1 MTITVYSVSGA
12 PRGWRVLLG
21 LTFKGLNYETKYL
34 EASKGEH
41 KSEPFLTLNP
51 RGTVP
56 VLVQDDFILRDSLGI
71 LAWLDSAYPEKP
83 LFGRTL
89 SETANVWQITLE
101 CCDYLRAAINDLLAP
116 ILVRGE
122 ALPEAGTP
130 ERLAWETA
138 AAAYHKECNYLE
150 NLLAKNPFLA
160 SDVPSAA
167 DAVAFPEVRLIE
179 RAVDTKP
186 DIMKALGLHDTDD
199 TYPRIAAWKKQ
210 ISALPGFDSTL
221 PRHW

>member
-21 LTFKGLNYETKYL
+21 LTFKGLDYEIKYL

-41 KSEPFLTLNP
+41 KAEPFLTLNP

-56 VLVQDDFILRDSLGI
+56 VLVQGDLVLRDSLGI

-83 LFGRTL
+83 LFGQNPT
-89 SETANVWQITLE
+89 ETANIWQVTLE
-101 CCDYLRAAINDLLAP
+101 CCDYLRATINDLLGP
-116 ILVRGE
+116 ILVKGE
-122 ALPEAGTP
+122 PLPEAGTP
-130 ERLAWETA
+130 ERLAWEAA
-138 AAAYHKECNYLE
+138 AAAYHKECDFLE
-150 NLLAKNPFLA
+150 NLLSKNPFLA
-160 SDVPSAA
+160 GAAPSAA

-186 DIMKALGLHDTDD
+186 DIMAALGLQDTDKQ
-199 TYPRIAAWKKQ
+199 YLRIAEWKRR
-210 ISALPGFDSTL
+210 ISAVPGFDNTL